1 MAINTIGF
9 IGFGKLAK
17 TLYHG
22 FKHELDNN
30 KIKLLINSRSAAANN
45 QHSFNYV
52 SKKIILHKADIII
65 LAVKPQQLN
74 EIIPDLSQ
82 IDWSQRCLVSLL
94 AGVPLT
100 IFQNKLPNLTHAL
113 RVMPNTAAQF
123 QQSMT
128 TFSSLSSTHNDYE
141 LFIKSLFSSIGSIIK
156 IDESYMDFST
166 ALCGSGPA
174 FFFQLFQAMITL
186 AESEGMSSDDARLM
200 INQLA
205 KGLSSSLENRNDPIP
220 NLITE
225 ICSPQGTTEAGLSHL
240 NKHKITD
247 LWQSVFQ
254 AAKQRSIDLSKDFK
268 SV

>member
-1 MAINTIGF
+1 MTINTLGF

-30 KIKLLINSRSAAANN
+30 KINLLINSRSADDD
-45 QHSFNYV
+45 QSFTYV
-52 SKKIILHKADIII
+52 SKKIILDEADIII

-74 EIIPDLSQ
+74 EIMPDLSQ
-82 IDWSQRCLVSLL
+82 IDWNQRCLVSLL
-94 AGVPLT
+94 DGVPLA
-100 IFQNKLPNLTHAL
+100 IYQAKLPNLTHAL

-174 FFFQLFQAMITL
+174 FFFQLFQAMISL
-186 AESEGMSSDDARLM
+186 AEAEGMSSDDARLM

-205 KGLSSSLENRNDPIP
+205 QGLASSLANRKDPIP
-220 NLITE
+220 KLITE
-225 ICSPQGTTEAGLSHL
+225 ICSPQGTTEAGLSYL
-240 NKHKITD
+240 NKHKLSD